1 MTVILVIVSL
11 VFGSYLYE
19 PDWFSYDSY
28 VHMSSHESL
37 EECQLVKH
45 GDDNSIC
52 AGGELYVK
60 EEE

>member
-1 MTVILVIVSL
+1 MSVILVIASL
-11 VFGSYLYE
+11 VFGSYLNE
-19 PDWFSYDSY
+19 PEWFSHGPY
-28 VHMSSHESL
+28 VHASSHKSL
-37 EECQLVKH
+37 KECQLVKH